1 MTFDLINKQRNCNVR
16 TTRWITLLGSFW
28 GPLLTVLLC
37 SFGGGVSHA
46 EPMPGKMLKIFTKE
60 EGGLTRFYVQNLE
73 AAEVT
78 ATFDMKMLNMKASTN
93 FPFTAVFPGNQTV
106 EAFTMTPGE
115 KGAPWN
121 YSYSDCFTIG
131 STTAVHDDS
140 YMYTLPYAA
149 GSSFPVSQGYH
160 GSFSHSGPDEYAV
173 DFKMPIGTPIHA
185 ARGGI
190 VVKARGDSNVGGPD
204 RKYENSANCVLIQ
217 HSDGTIGIYAHLMKG
232 GVTVNVGD
240 KVNAGDLIAH
250 SGNTG
255 FTSGPHLHFSVFKTR
270 SGRERL
276 SLPVRFRTA
285 KESGLTLAA
294 GQSYKAAAPEIQE
307 VKANIPVG
315 GEDKKKLG
323 S

>member
-1 MTFDLINKQRNCNVR
+1 V
-16 TTRWITLLGSFW
+16 G
-28 GPLLTVLLC
+28 
-37 SFGGGVSHA
+37 HA

-60 EGGLTRFYVQNLE
+60 EGGVTRFYVQNME

-78 ATFDMKMLNMKASTN
+78 ATFDMKMLNMKSSTN

-106 EAFTMTPGE
+106 EAFTMAPLD

-121 YSYSDCFTIG
+121 YSYSDTFTIG

-140 YMYTLPYAA
+140 YLYTLPYAA
-149 GSSFPVSQGYH
+149 GSSFNCTQGYH
-160 GSFSHSGPDEYAV
+160 GGFSHSGPDEYAV

-185 ARGGI
+185 ARGGV
-190 VVKARGDSNVGGPD
+190 VVKVKDDSNVGGPD
-204 RKYENSANCVLIQ
+204 RKYENAANVVLIQ

-232 GVTVNVGD
+232 GVTVKVGD
-240 KVNAGDLIAH
+240 KVNPGDLIAH

-276 SLPVRFRTA
+276 SLPVKFRTT
-285 KESGLTLAA
+285 KESGITLMA
-294 GQSYKAAAPEIQE
+294 GQTYKAAAPEVQQVQATISAMGNE
-307 VKANIPVG
+307 KR
-315 GEDKKKLG
+315 KFG